1 MVQGAP
7 SPEKGM
13 LCRARCAGHAVT
25 GTLRRARCAE
35 HAAQGGHAAQGTR
48 PRYLSRK
55 AQHKN
60 PEKGIDPQIPAK
72 GEYLVN
78 IV

>member
-55 AQHKN
+55 AEHKN
-60 PEKGIDPQIPAK
+60 PEKGNRSPDSGK
-72 GEYLVN
+72 R
-78 IV
+78 